1 MMASAMSCID
11 GGFLPPGRATGYH
24 DRGKKTGGPC
34 QRRRRGRNSG
44 NTLFPTTGSRTVKPE
59 TMLRT
64 VFALGLFGLL
74 LSGCAT
80 LPWPEPDSHCRSGGV
95 LLDAH
100 FDGGNLGKCSPLED
114 GTFRLI
120 LFPED
125 DPPINRST
133 WYAFRVSGRAG
144 DEVAIRLE
152 HEHGYARYWPKI
164 SRDGR
169 TWERLGEGQVTRAE
183 EKEWMEIRL
192 SLDGSRLWV
201 AGQEII
207 DGRFYDEWLSELAAL
222 EEVSTRLLGQSV
234 EGRPIYLAETAGRS
248 EFVLFMGRQHP
259 PEVSGAFAMRTF
271 MDTVFGDS
279 VLARAFRERFQLGIV
294 PLVNPDGVAGGH
306 WRHNVNGVDVN
317 RDWGPFTQP
326 ESRAVIRWVEQQEAR
341 GGSLRLML
349 DFHSTWEDLFYTQP
363 VSENPPDYAS
373 VWLGA
378 AAARL
383 PDFPFKHEANPV
395 SDQPNAKNYF
405 YTSRGIPAITYE
417 VGDETARDSVRAA
430 AVVFAEEM
438 MRTLLETP
446 SP

>member
-1 MMASAMSCID
+1 M
-11 GGFLPPGRATGYH
+11 
-24 DRGKKTGGPC
+24 
-34 QRRRRGRNSG
+34 
-44 NTLFPTTGSRTVKPE
+44 
-59 TMLRT
+59 
-64 VFALGLFGLL
+64 
-74 LSGCAT
+74 
-80 LPWPEPDSHCRSGGV
+80 

-100 FDGGNLGKCSPLED
+100 FDGGNLGKCTPLGD
-114 GTFRLI
+114 GRFRLT

-133 WYAFRVSGRAG
+133 WYAFRVSGETG
-144 DEVAIRLE
+144 DEITVRME
-152 HEHGYARYWPKI
+152 HEHGYARYWPKV
-164 SRDGR
+164 SRDGQ
-169 TWERLGEGQVTRAE
+169 TWTRVAEEQVARAE

-192 SLDGSRLWV
+192 SLQGSRLWV

-207 DGRFYDEWLSELAAL
+207 DERFYDAWLAELAAHD
-222 EEVSTRLLGQSV
+222 EVTTRLLGQSV
-234 EGRPIYLAETAGRS
+234 EGRPIYLAETADRP

-259 PEVSGAFAMRTF
+259 PEVTGAFGMRTF
-271 MDTVFGDS
+271 MDTVFADTE
-279 VLARAFRERFQLGIV
+279 LARGFRERFQLGIV

-326 ESRAVIRWVEQQEAR
+326 ESRAVMRWVEQREAR
-341 GGSLRLML
+341 GATLRLML

-383 PDFPFKHEANPV
+383 PNFPFKHAANPV
-395 SDQPNAKNYF
+395 SEQPNAKNYF
-405 YTSRGIPAITYE
+405 FTSRGIPAITYE
-417 VGDETARDSVRAA
+417 VGDETERDAVRAA

-446 SP
+446 AR